1 MIGNPKYGDYVP
13 DRITPNMLTRDYLLS
28 VSILLL
34 IFIVDCIFGSN
45 PLSTIANNRKE
56 SNVPIKL
63 FKMEWLS
70 SKD

>member
-45 PLSTIANNRKE
+45 PLSTVAINRKK
-56 SNVPIKL
+56 SNVPTKL
-63 FKMEWLS
+63 FQMERVS